1 MVEFVFLNVRYY
13 FSQSIFVIWHHRT
26 CFTNLRIA
34 QYKKLLVFYWFA
46 PPFFQPH
53 FCLPIR
59 CGNFFLHCFIHT
71 NCFNHKTLVN
81 DMPCKY
87 RLSMCKKCVGHTQ
100 PIYLRFYKFPNNQN
114 IISSLLTTFTHSDS
128 PLLVV
133 AWTHI
138 IYYCLLMKFVN
149 TLLKW
154 FKASHAEL
162 VLLHMC
168 LCVNH
173 ERFFPFLC
181 LQLLSTILHKC
192 RPPPLLEPICAFAYE
207 LNHTFLTNHSLK
219 NI

>member
-1 MVEFVFLNVRYY
+1 MF
-13 FSQSIFVIWHHRT
+13 
-26 CFTNLRIA
+26 IA
-34 QYKKLLVFYWFA
+34 QSKKLLFFHWST
-46 PPFFQPH
+46 PPFFPPQ

-59 CGNFFLHCFIHT
+59 CGNFSLHFFIHT

-149 TLLKW
+149 TLVNDLKLVMQSW
-154 FKASHAEL
+154 FYYT
-162 VLLHMC
+162 
-168 LCVNH
+168 CVYVWTMKD
-173 ERFFPFLC
+173 FFLF
-181 LQLLSTILHKC
+181 
-192 RPPPLLEPICAFAYE
+192 FAYNYCP
-207 LNHTFLTNHSLK
+207 LYCTSADHRRS
-219 NI
+219 